1 MAARASYDTLS
12 RFIDFAAPARAPPV
26 ALARRLLLGSIAVTR
41 AVLRPNPGIGLGAAQ
56 LTVALQQSGPFRME
70 WRTPGSDRI
79 ESELIVPGRAHI
91 NASDQPFWQRWRGMP
106 RILVISIER
115 EFAASVA
122 EQAFVREPA
131 VNGLMTVAADDPVR
145 SEEHTAELQ

>member
-1 MAARASYDTLS
+1 
-12 RFIDFAAPARAPPV
+12 
-26 ALARRLLLGSIAVTR
+26 
-41 AVLRPNPGIGLGAAQ
+41 
-56 LTVALQQSGPFRME
+56 ME

-131 VNGLMTVAADDPVR
+131 VNGLMTVAADDTG
-145 SEEHTAELQ
+145 SEESRGGKECGSTWRSGWRPYS

>member
-1 MAARASYDTLS
+1 M
-12 RFIDFAAPARAPPV
+12 
-26 ALARRLLLGSIAVTR
+26 G
-41 AVLRPNPGIGLGAAQ
+41 G
-56 LTVALQQSGPFRME
+56 
-70 WRTPGSDRI
+70 RTPGSDRI

-131 VNGLMTVAADDPVR
+131 VNGLMTVAADDPVVR
-145 SEEHTAELQ
+145 HFGALFSGELMASGAGGRLYVESLAASLVIHLVRAYSARDLRLEPFRGGLAPIDRKSTRLNSSH

>member
-1 MAARASYDTLS
+1 M
-12 RFIDFAAPARAPPV
+12 
-26 ALARRLLLGSIAVTR
+26 G
-41 AVLRPNPGIGLGAAQ
+41 G
-56 LTVALQQSGPFRME
+56 
-70 WRTPGSDRI
+70 RTPGSDRI

-131 VNGLMTVAADDPVR
+131 VNGLMTVAADDPVVRHFGALFSGR
-145 SEEHTAELQ
+145 SEERRVGKECVSRCRSRWSPYH

>member
-1 MAARASYDTLS
+1 M
-12 RFIDFAAPARAPPV
+12 
-26 ALARRLLLGSIAVTR
+26 G
-41 AVLRPNPGIGLGAAQ
+41 G
-56 LTVALQQSGPFRME
+56 
-70 WRTPGSDRI
+70 RTPGSDRI

-131 VNGLMTVAADDPVR
+131 VNGLMTVAADDPVVR
-145 SEEHTAELQ
+145 HFGSRFSGEPLASGAGGRPYFTGSPEPPVLH